1 MFKYYLN
8 RKALS
13 CLSLLSICVT
23 TPALPQSGRWYAG
36 VGYGKSLAH
45 LSYSDPSIT
54 YYYGYLTDS
63 YPLNDNETST
73 GVASL
78 TGGYEWPAIRSGWP
92 AIAVGLGLYTTP
104 NSYDYQG
111 QVNETPQG
119 SDSYTLYDY
128 QFQLSST
135 RLMAETTFT
144 WTVAQHWKPYAE
156 LGVGMAFNTV
166 SNYSETV
173 AANNSN
179 GYVAV
184 PPFGDRTTSNMAYQ
198 AGLGLG
204 YDFNFDDINTFGD
217 SHQASDSF
225 QHERVKVGYRWVDLG
240 SASLDTRGTTYPYA
254 LALGTVTTQEL
265 YLSFTHFF

>member
-1 MFKYYLN
+1 MLKWHLN

-13 CLSLLSICVT
+13 WLCLLGLCVT
-23 TPALPQSGRWYAG
+23 TPALPQSGHWYAG

-45 LSYSDPSIT
+45 FSYSDPSIT
-54 YYYGYLTDS
+54 YYSGYLTDS
-63 YPLNDNETST
+63 YPLNDDTTST

-78 TGGYEWPAIRSGWP
+78 TGGYEWLAIKSGWP

-111 QVNETPQG
+111 QVNETAQG
-119 SDSYTLYDY
+119 SDAHTLYDY

-144 WTVAQHWKPYAE
+144 WTVAQHWRPYAE

-173 AANNSN
+173 AASN
-179 GYVAV
+179 PDGYVAV
-184 PPFGDRTTSNMAYQ
+184 PPFGDRTTSNIAYQ

-204 YDFNFDDINTFGD
+204 YDFNFNDINTFG
-217 SHQASDSF
+217 SRKSDAF

-240 SASLDTRGTTYPYA
+240 SASLDTRGSTYPYS
-254 LALGTVTTQEL
+254 LALGTLTTQEL
-265 YLSFTHFF
+265 YLNFTHFF